1 MKLRTSRFKATV
13 QFEIEGNGQNEIVSN
28 MDRLEVKHFKNLKIP
43 PKNYCDISSTK
54 RNFETEKFHRKWI

>member
-13 QFEIEGNGQNEIVSN
+13 QFEIEGNGQNEI
-28 MDRLEVKHFKNLKIP
+28 EVKHFKNLKIP
-43 PKNYCDISSTK
+43 PKKYCDISYTK